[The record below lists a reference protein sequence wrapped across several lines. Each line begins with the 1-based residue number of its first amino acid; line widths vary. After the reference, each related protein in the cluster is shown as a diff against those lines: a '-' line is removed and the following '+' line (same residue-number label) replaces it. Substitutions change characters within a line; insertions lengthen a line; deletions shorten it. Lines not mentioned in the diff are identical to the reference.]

1 MTAAFQ
7 VLVVDDE
14 PALREICEEAL
25 SGDGHA
31 VTLAGNGQ
39 DAIDKLGGSCFDLVI
54 SDLRMPDM
62 NGQDL
67 LNQVR
72 LRNLDVDFLVMTGYG
87 TTETAVDI
95 MKSGA
100 ADYIA
105 KPFDIKQLLMRV
117 RSILEQRKVRKE
129 QEKLSAV
136 VRMLNLSKS
145 LGSQLNHVAVVEEFL
160 IHLRQ
165 NFLPDAVC
173 LLLPE
178 MLENGPTLI
187 QGRMLE
193 SNDSLRIFVTKLCE
207 RSMQLGRSFMLDQFT
222 VKQSAINGSRFPNG
236 FPFSIMAVPLELP
249 QKRIGVITL
258 VRDEKNTLY
267 REQDLQLLGVF
278 ASHTASA
285 LQNSHLYSRL
295 RTMNQ
300 DVIRSFAQAVEL
312 KDFYTRG
319 HSERVAEYACRLG
332 QDLGLGSKELERL
345 HIAGMLHDIGKIG
358 IPDHIL
364 NKPGALTEDE
374 YENMKR
380 HSVMGREIL
389 GQVGVMSDVTTII
402 YHHHERMDGL
412 GYPDGLAGDAIPF
425 MARIICLVDSYE
437 AMTSNRAYRQSLP
450 LDKVMYAL
458 DRGAGSQWDK
468 DITTAWMSIVEQE
481 RPGYH
486 TS

>member
-1 MTAAFQ
+1 MSAPYH
-7 VLVVDDE
+7 VLIVDDE

-25 SGDGHA
+25 TGAGYA
-31 VTLAGNGQ
+31 VTLATDGQ
-39 DAIDKLGGSCFDLVI
+39 DALGKLVATCHDLVI
-54 SDLRMPDM
+54 SDLRMPGL

-67 LNQVR
+67 LSQIR
-72 LRNLDVDFLVMTGYG
+72 QRQLDVDFLVMTGYG

-95 MKSGA
+95 MRNGA

-105 KPFDIKQLLMRV
+105 KPFDIKHLLVRV
-117 RSILEQRKVRKE
+117 RSILEQRKYRKE

-145 LGSQLNHVAVVEEFL
+145 LGSQLNHVAVVQEFL
-160 IHLRQ
+160 VHLRE
-165 NFLPDAVC
+165 NFAPNAVC
-173 LLLPE
+173 LLMPE
-178 MLENGPTLI
+178 MLEDGPTLI
-187 QGRMLE
+187 QGAMLE
-193 SNDSLRIFVTKLCE
+193 SNDMLRFFVTKLCE
-207 RSMQLGRSFMLDQFT
+207 RIMQNGRSYRLDQYT
-222 VKQSAINGSRFPNG
+222 LKQSAFNPALFPQG
-236 FPFSIMAVPLELP
+236 FPYSILAVPLELP
-249 QKRIGVITL
+249 QKRIGVVSL
-258 VRDEKNTLY
+258 VRDEMNTLY
-267 REQDLQLLGVF
+267 SEQDLQLLGVF

-312 KDFYTRG
+312 KDYYTRG

-332 QDLGLGSKELERL
+332 RDLGLGSKELDRL
-345 HIAGMLHDIGKIG
+345 QIAGMLHDIGKIG

-364 NKPGALTEDE
+364 NKPGALTGEE

-380 HSVMGREIL
+380 HSFMGREIL
-389 GQVGVMSDVTTII
+389 GQVGAMKDVTEII
-402 YHHHERMDGL
+402 YHHHERVDGL
-412 GYPDGLAGDAIPF
+412 GYPDGLAGDAVPF

-458 DRGAGSQWDK
+458 DRGAGTQWDK
-468 DITTAWMSIVEQE
+468 DLTLSWMAIVEQE
-481 RPGYH
+481 RPGYGL
-486 TS
+486 S

>member
-25 SGDGHA
+25 TGAGYAVGLAADGQEALGKLSGRGY
-31 VTLAGNGQ
+31 
-39 DAIDKLGGSCFDLVI
+39 DLVI

-67 LNQVR
+67 LGQIR
-72 LRNLDVDFLVMTGYG
+72 QRHLDVDFLVMTGYG

-95 MKSGA
+95 MRNGA

-105 KPFDIKQLLMRV
+105 KPFDIKHMLMRV
-117 RSILEQRKVRKE
+117 RSILEQRKARKE

-160 IHLRQ
+160 IHLRA
-165 NFLPDAVC
+165 NFTPDAVC
-173 LLLPE
+173 LLMPE
-178 MLENGPTLI
+178 MLEQGPTLI
-187 QGRMLE
+187 QGRVLE
-193 SNDSLRIFVTKLCE
+193 SSDVLRLFVTKLCE
-207 RSMQLGRSFMLDQFT
+207 KILREGRTYLLDQFT
-222 VKQSAINGSRFPNG
+222 LKQSSFNISYFPQG
-236 FPFSIMAVPLELP
+236 FPYSIMAVPLDLP
-249 QKRIGVITL
+249 QKRIGVIAL
-258 VRDEKNTLY
+258 LRDEKNRLY
-267 REQDLQLLGVF
+267 CEQDLQLLGVF
-278 ASHTASA
+278 ASHTASS

-295 RTMNQ
+295 RALNQ

-319 HSERVAEYACRLG
+319 HSERVAAYACRLG
-332 QDLGLGSKELERL
+332 QALGLGSKELDRL

-380 HSVMGREIL
+380 HSFMGREIL
-389 GQVGVMSDVTTII
+389 GQVGAMSDVTEII

-412 GYPDGLAGDAIPF
+412 GYPDGLAGDAVPF
-425 MARIICLVDSYE
+425 MARIICLADSYE

-450 LDKVMYAL
+450 LDKVLYTL

-468 DITTAWMSIVEQE
+468 DLTATWMSIVELE

-486 TS
+486 PQ

>member
-193 SNDSLRIFVTKLCE
+193 SNDS
-207 RSMQLGRSFMLDQFT
+207 
-222 VKQSAINGSRFPNG
+222 
-236 FPFSIMAVPLELP
+236 
-249 QKRIGVITL
+249 
-258 VRDEKNTLY
+258 
-267 REQDLQLLGVF
+267 
-278 ASHTASA
+278 
-285 LQNSHLYSRL
+285 
-295 RTMNQ
+295 
-300 DVIRSFAQAVEL
+300 
-312 KDFYTRG
+312 
-319 HSERVAEYACRLG
+319 
-332 QDLGLGSKELERL
+332 
-345 HIAGMLHDIGKIG
+345 
-358 IPDHIL
+358 
-364 NKPGALTEDE
+364 
-374 YENMKR
+374 
-380 HSVMGREIL
+380 
-389 GQVGVMSDVTTII
+389 
-402 YHHHERMDGL
+402 
-412 GYPDGLAGDAIPF
+412 
-425 MARIICLVDSYE
+425 
-437 AMTSNRAYRQSLP
+437 
-450 LDKVMYAL
+450 
-458 DRGAGSQWDK
+458 
-468 DITTAWMSIVEQE
+468 
-481 RPGYH
+481 
-486 TS
+486 